1 MINKT
6 AIESPTTTM
15 KDDNQGVLMKL
26 PEPYNIPTCTYITY
40 HYKNSNTTVTGNS
53 SSNHPPP
60 LRSSMKKSD
69 SNSNSNSSSVV
80 QFIPQCQNQIEYTIS
95 IDDMTNDEICNTW
108 IQEEEEEAIR
118 RRVQKIVAY
127 ANRNG
132 TIKMVKSTSSKNK
145 QLCIRGL
152 ESHTKIGSRIRQM
165 NRIIASEKVFVEQDN
180 QWNKSSGI
188 YYNND
193 VHKIA
198 SEYTTISM
206 ECQRRAE
213 QIAIQDRIAI
223 EQYIQNEIKIK

>member
-69 SNSNSNSSSVV
+69 SNSNNVSVV

-132 TIKMVKSTSSKNK
+132 IKMKTKSTSTSSNK
-145 QLCIRGL
+145 QLCLRGL

-198 SEYTTISM
+198 FEYTTIYM

-223 EQYIQNEIKIK
+223 EQYIQNEIKLR